1 MLSDDTATENMDD
14 LHRQAASLG
23 LAALTQ
29 MADTINATLA
39 NMTGAISPRMRLELL
54 AARLLAGRET
64 GVIAQAAAPSS
75 GMPEAGHAG
84 GAAASESQRPSGS
97 RRYAAQSA
105 RGRHAVEPSAAPM
118 NPADAV
124 VSGAASVLAEVQ
136 QAMGGPLSEGSE
148 PAASAESKPVETQSA
163 PSKLSNAEASAPT
176 QSVAQSV
183 PQPAAT
189 DDRTP
194 DQKWDAIVAG
204 LPEDV
209 RRYVDREK
217 VPRVLLDGA
226 KGRLWIKFDK
236 PLSKYAF
243 AKAVA
248 KEAVDGTTNVVQIV
262 RGEVHKVFG
271 PDVTL
276 APAKKLADGSTAVPW
291 SKLSPEEQSKINAQ
305 LVQEQLKAA
314 TLLTANLGKK
324 VAKEP
329 EDDDP
334 WNTPI
339 PQTPIAEGNA
349 NDVQP
354 PEHHVKHV
362 DVPDVSD
369 DVDPWATPL
378 PTPQTDDQEQG
389 QPNGPEQPRQNQPEQ
404 HSERHSAR
412 QSAREMQ
419 SQQAQQPASSPAGFA
434 DDPWGAPMP
443 VQAGPPEPEVA
454 PEDDEYSMSD
464 ESIGAS
470 NALDMNDLN
479 RVFEVKKVEEFS
491 SDDPHNPRNM
501 QVKKT
506 LDD

>member
-1 MLSDDTATENMDD
+1 MSGNKEVITGSDFKRMVMGAYSEFLLEYESINALKGGGTLPGTHILRTMG
-14 LHRQAASLG
+14 AAVQPL
-23 LAALTQ
+23 
-29 MADTINATLA
+29 ADTKDDGIGGLSRRVAAAAIFGARGSSGVVLAQLFRGIGKGLLGKYNATSSEFGKAFQYGILY
-39 NMTGAISPRMRLELL
+39 
-54 AARLLAGRET
+54 
-64 GVIAQAAAPSS
+64 AQ
-75 GMPEAGHAG
+75 
-84 GAAASESQRPSGS
+84 
-97 RRYAAQSA
+97 
-105 RGRHAVEPSAAPM
+105 
-118 NPADAV
+118 
-124 VSGAASVLAEVQ
+124 
-136 QAMGGPLSEGSE
+136 
-148 PAASAESKPVETQSA
+148 
-163 PSKLSNAEASAPT
+163 
-176 QSVAQSV
+176 
-183 PQPAAT
+183 
-189 DDRTP
+189 
-194 DQKWDAIVAG
+194 
-204 LPEDV
+204 
-209 RRYVDREK
+209 
-217 VPRVLLDGA
+217 RVLPDSPE
-226 KGRLWIKFDK
+226 RPIITV
-236 PLSKYAF
+236 

-314 TLLTANLGKK
+314 TLLTANLGKE

-378 PTPQTDDQEQG
+378 PTPQTDGQEQG